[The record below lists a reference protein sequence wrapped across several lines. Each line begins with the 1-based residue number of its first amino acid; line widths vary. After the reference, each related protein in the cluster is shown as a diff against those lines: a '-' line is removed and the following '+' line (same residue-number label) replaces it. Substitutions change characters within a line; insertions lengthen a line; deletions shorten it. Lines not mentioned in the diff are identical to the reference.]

1 MNDKELIKIQRKWQG
16 ISSDYIVILI
26 FIAIGLLLMLSFMPM
41 LWMFLTSFKDKG
53 EYFTYP
59 PVFIPRSLDLSHFKR
74 GLQIG
79 GQKGII
85 DSFIVSACSTLV
97 SLAVGSIAAYSLAR
111 FKIGGKHLAFWILSI
126 RMMPPIASILPL
138 FLFYRFLRILDTY
151 GALILTNTIFNIPFA
166 VWMLKG
172 FFEELPA
179 ELEEAALVDGCGRFG
194 AFYRVALPLVSP
206 GLVATALFCFMFSWN
221 EFIFAVI
228 LTRARVKPVTVVIT
242 GMIGGHEILWA
253 EISAVASMAS
263 IPVIALSIILQKYL
277 VRGLTLGAVKG

>member
-1 MNDKELIKIQRKWQG
+1 MREKKYVI
-16 ISSDYIVILI
+16 ILI
-26 FIAIGLLLMLSFMPM
+26 FLVISFALIVFLTPIF
-41 LWMFLTSFKDKG
+41 WMVLTSFKEKG

-59 PVFIPRSLDLSHFKR
+59 PVFISRTFDFSHFKR
-74 GLQIG
+74 GLEIG

-85 DSFIVSACSTLV
+85 DSFVISSLSTLLSMV
-97 SLAVGSIAAYSLAR
+97 VGSLAAYSLAR
-111 FKIGGKHLAFWILSI
+111 FRIGGKHLAFWILSI

-151 GALILTNTIFNIPFA
+151 QALVITYSILNIPFA

-179 ELEEAALVDGCGRFG
+179 ELEEAALVDGAGRFS
-194 AFYRVALPLVSP
+194 AFYKIALPLIAP

-221 EFIFAVI
+221 EFFFALI
-228 LTRARVKPVTVVIT
+228 LTRSRVTPLTVVIA

-253 EISAVASMAS
+253 EIAAVATMAS
-263 IPVIALSIILQKYL
+263 FPVIAIAVILQRYL
-277 VRGLTLGAVKG
+277 VRGLTLGAIKG

>member
-59 PVFIPRSLDLSHFKR
+59 PVFIPRSPDLSHFKR

-85 DSFIVSACSTLV
+85 DSFIVSACSTLI

-172 FFEELPA
+172 FFEELPV
-179 ELEEAALVDGCGRFG
+179 ELEEAAMVDGCGRFG

>member
-1 MNDKELIKIQRKWQG
+1 MNDKELITKERKWQG
-16 ISSDYIVILI
+16 ISNDYVVILI
-26 FIAIGLLLMLSFMPM
+26 FIAIGLLLMLFFMPM
-41 LWMFLTSFKDKG
+41 LWMFMTSFKDKG

-59 PVFIPRSLDLSHFKR
+59 PIFFPRNPDLSHFKR
-74 GLQIG
+74 GLEIG

-85 DSFIVSACSTLV
+85 DSFVVAACSTLV
-97 SLAVGSIAAYSLAR
+97 SLAVGSIAAYSIAR

-126 RMMPPIASILPL
+126 RMMPPIASVLPL

-151 GALILTNTIFNIPFA
+151 GALILTNTIFNIPYV

-172 FFEELPA
+172 FFEELPG

-194 AFYRVALPLVSP
+194 AFYRIALPLVSP

-221 EFIFAVI
+221 EFLFAVI
-228 LTRARVKPVTVVIT
+228 LTRARVTPVTVVIT

-253 EISAVASMAS
+253 EISAVASLAS
-263 IPVIALSIILQKYL
+263 IPVIALSIILQRYL

>member
-16 ISSDYIVILI
+16 ISTDYVVILI
-26 FIAIGLLLMLSFMPM
+26 FLAIGLLLMLSFMPM

-228 LTRARVKPVTVVIT
+228 LTRARVTPVTVVIT